1 LKQAGGFGSPISFQ
15 EAEMRITMIE
25 MMAEKKDPR
34 YTEQSDYT
42 LDMNKNKATVPARE
56 GKTTE
61 TDNYQTGLNCRKPL

>member
-1 LKQAGGFGSPISFQ
+1 
-15 EAEMRITMIE
+15 MRYTMME

-42 LDMNKNKATVPARE
+42 LDMNKNKATAPARE
-56 GKTTE
+56 GKMAE